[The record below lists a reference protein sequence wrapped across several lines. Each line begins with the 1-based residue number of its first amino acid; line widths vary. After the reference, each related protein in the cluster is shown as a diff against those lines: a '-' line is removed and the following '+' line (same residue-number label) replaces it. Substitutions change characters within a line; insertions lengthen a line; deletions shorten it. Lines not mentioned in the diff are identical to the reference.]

1 MSEKDSIRK
10 GITRREFVKSSLLA
24 SMALGAPTVLGSCS
38 SHLDLPAPGS
48 IVRPEAGQALL
59 LRNAALIDVR
69 RGRRLPGSSV
79 LVEGPRITAVSP
91 DGGMGIPAGAVAIDV
106 GGRTLLPGLINAHCH
121 ITMSGSIALKWGYIR
136 DFGMQVETN
145 CIEAVRHGVTT
156 VRDMAGLPER
166 VEDLKDRIGQDKLIG
181 PRIISSGRSIRKVG
195 GYPQMHGIMGRMA
208 KKVFQSI
215 DGEQAAAEAVG
226 IAIDNGAGFIKLFH
240 QRRSLYMD
248 RSIHDAPSLAEIEAV
263 QNEAARRGL
272 VVAMHITELESF
284 RKALDAGLPSFEH
297 IPRDGMIEDNDVQR
311 FVDGGHTLIPT
322 SNVAW
327 ALSFPSRDDPNL
339 GDPLVQQMIRDRG
352 SRVEGLLGEFC
363 VPSHARCGLRLHDRL
378 SDPSMYEEEKA
389 RSFLPIPDPVFFT
402 AAAAVGS
409 RNLLR
414 LYEAGGRFGIGNDG
428 GVPFIFP
435 GAIGL
440 EMMLLARLGIDRADL
455 LKMATVNNAELLGL
469 ADDLGAV
476 EPGKL
481 ADLVIVDGDPLESM
495 ENLFNV
501 EAVFKEGA
509 LVHTTGAVT
518 I

>member
-1 MSEKDSIRK
+1 MSEKDLPHK

-24 SMALGAPTVLGSCS
+24 SMALGAPTALGSCS
-38 SHLDLPAPGS
+38 SHLDLPPPGS
-48 IVRPEAGQALL
+48 IVRPEAGRALVL
-59 LRNAALIDVR
+59 KNAALIDVR
-69 RGRRLPGSSV
+69 NGLRLPGSSV

-91 DGGMGIPAGAVAIDV
+91 EVGMEIPAGAVEVDL
-106 GGRTLLPGLINAHCH
+106 GGRTLLPGFINAHCH
-121 ITMSGSIALKWGYIR
+121 ITMSGSIALKWGYFR
-136 DFGMQVETN
+136 DFGIQIETN
-145 CIEAVRHGVTT
+145 CLEAVRHGVTT
-156 VRDMAGLPER
+156 VRDMSGLPARIE
-166 VEDLKDRIGQDKLIG
+166 ELKERIGQGKLIG
-181 PRIISSGRSIRKVG
+181 PRIISSGRSIRKTG
-195 GYPQMHGIMGRMA
+195 GYPQMHGVMARMA

-215 DGEQAAAEAVG
+215 DGAQEAAEAVG
-226 IAIDNGAGFIKLFH
+226 IAVDNGAGFIKLFH

-248 RSIHDAPSLAEIEAV
+248 RSIHDAPTLAEIEAA

-272 VVAMHITELESF
+272 VAAMHITELEGF

-297 IPRDGMIEDNDVQR
+297 IPRDGMLEDEDIRR

-339 GDPLVQQMIRDRG
+339 NDPLVQEMIRDRG
-352 SRVEGLLGEFC
+352 SRVAALLSEFC
-363 VPSHARCGLRLHDRL
+363 VPSHARCGLLLHDRL
-378 SDPSMYEEEKA
+378 SDPFIYEEEKA
-389 RSFLPIPDPVFFT
+389 RTFLPVPDPTFFT
-402 AAAAVGS
+402 AASAVGS
-409 RNLLR
+409 RNLMRLR
-414 LYEAGGRFGIGNDG
+414 EAGGRFGIGNDG

-435 GAIGL
+435 GAVGL
-440 EMMLLARLGIDRADL
+440 EMMLLARLGFDRAEL
-455 LKMATVNNAELLGL
+455 MRMATVNNAELLGL

-509 LVHTTGAVT
+509 LVHTAGAVT